1 MKNSKVTSVQPNG
14 TWEGKFG
21 LNYKF
26 EISFENGDVGEYSS
40 KNKEQNKFIVGQ
52 QTDYEYTDGKF
63 PKVKPVYIKPDNFNK
78 SNNYTSSNSSND
90 NRQLSIVRQSS
101 ITRAIEFMNL
111 MNLINP
117 VKYTREQLR
126 QIIFEEAEGFEKWVM
141 RSDVQNKVDMIKK
154 SFDAEV
160 KNLANSNVYEKHTG
174 ITGVDNAIEE
184 ATNDDLPF

>member
-14 TWEGKFG
+14 TWDGKYG
-21 LNYKF
+21 LMYKF

-40 KNKEQNKFIVGQ
+40 KNKEQNKFIIGQ

-90 NRQLSIVRQSS
+90 NRQLLIVRQSS

-111 MNLINP
+111 MNP
-117 VKYTREQLR
+117 TKFTREQLR
-126 QIIFEEAEGFEKWVM
+126 QIILEEAEVFEKWVM
-141 RSDVQNKVDMIKK
+141 RSDMQNKVDMIKK

-160 KNLANSNVYEKHTG
+160 KN
-174 ITGVDNAIEE
+174 
-184 ATNDDLPF
+184 DDIPF

>member
-14 TWEGKFG
+14 TWEGKYG

-63 PKVKPVYIKPDNFNK
+63 PKVKPVYLKPDNFNK
-78 SNNYTSSNSSND
+78 ASYNSNKEDINVNNSIARSVAFKGAIDYDSQCSIEDVIKNAKYFYDNWLSDDYT
-90 NRQLSIVRQSS
+90 
-101 ITRAIEFMNL
+101 
-111 MNLINP
+111 
-117 VKYTREQLR
+117 
-126 QIIFEEAEGFEKWVM
+126 
-141 RSDVQNKVDMIKK
+141 NKGKIDIIKK

-160 KNLANSNVYEKHTG
+160 KN
-174 ITGVDNAIEE
+174 
-184 ATNDDLPF
+184 DDLPF